1 MADSYR
7 WRLSGNRGA
16 LLEDL
21 VDVTD
26 EQTKA
31 KALEAAVVGF
41 LRLAG
46 QNGVEPGQGALEE
59 LLATADERGS
69 LTAAEI
75 AEILATD
82 ELPVKYE
89 PATWTI
95 GVVDD

>member
-7 WRLSGNRGA
+7 WRLSGQRDR
-16 LLEDL
+16 LLEVL

-26 EQTKA
+26 EKTKA
-31 KALEAAVVGF
+31 K
-41 LRLAG
+41 
-46 QNGVEPGQGALEE
+46 ALEE

-82 ELPVKYE
+82 ELPVEYE
-89 PATWTI
+89 PATWAV

>member
-7 WRLSGNRGA
+7 WRLSGNRDS
-16 LLEDL
+16 LLESL

-26 EQTKA
+26 EQTKS
-31 KALEAAVVGF
+31 KALEAAVVGY

-46 QNGVEPGQGALEE
+46 GNIVVPGDGALEE

-82 ELPVKYE
+82 ELPVEYE
-89 PATWTI
+89 PANWAV
-95 GVVDD
+95 GVND